1 LILGKRFEF
10 WRHVFESWRH
20 MFEFW
25 RHTLR
30 EIMLFIGKPIG
41 RSIMMSNRHTYEN
54 RVFLKEL
61 WGVDGFPRTSG
72 RFRHLSKLSLLGFIG
87 VGKKYSTHPCLRTF
101 FLSWVSKTQ
110 PYHRVTGP
118 SGEGPLVIFSYFY
131 DFLGASKRWE
141 QSVLDFSCMLLCLLF
156 LHIVHNLVLFMV
168 LHSHS
173 SLSSPSVLWHT
184 S

>member
-1 LILGKRFEF
+1 
-10 WRHVFESWRH
+10 

-141 QSVLDFSCMLLCLLF
+141 QSVLDFSCMLYACFSFISCTILFCLWFSTLTHLCPHLLYCDT
-156 LHIVHNLVLFMV
+156 HRNYE
-168 LHSHS
+168 
-173 SLSSPSVLWHT
+173 
-184 S
+184 